1 MKLRI
6 VFATLA
12 LLLAGPALAQ
22 ATYTFNASASEVTS
36 LTTERP
42 VWNAAVC
49 AKMGVP
55 SGCTQAAAR
64 SAFCGS
70 VGLASNCTY
79 AAARDAWCVRNT
91 SMPKAPCTGLP
102 TVVIASTAEEL
113 FNAKANEG
121 LDKLR
126 AAQKAAQGQSFCGP
140 GGIWRS
146 LNQTQKDALCTSPGV
161 GLGAGC
167 DLCP

>member
-1 MKLRI
+1 MKL
-6 VFATLA
+6 ALA
-12 LLLAGPALAQ
+12 VLLLLAGPALGQ
-22 ATYTFNASASEVTS
+22 ATYSFNATANEVTS

-42 VWNAAVC
+42 IFNAAVC
-49 AKMGVP
+49 AKVGVP
-55 SGCTQAAAR
+55 TGCTQSAAR
-64 SAFCGS
+64 SAFCVS

-91 SMPKAPCTGLP
+91 TFPKSPCTGLP
-102 TVVIASTAEEL
+102 TIVIAATAEEL
-113 FNAKANEG
+113 FQAKSSEG

-126 AAQKAAQGQSFCGP
+126 SAQKAAQGQRFCGAN
-140 GGIWRS
+140 GIWRS

>member
-1 MKLRI
+1 MLR
-6 VFATLA
+6 TLLVTV
-12 LLLAGPALAQ
+12 LLLAGPAFGQ
-22 ATYTFNASASEVTS
+22 AVYTYNATANEVTA
-36 LTTERP
+36 LTTERTAY
-42 VWNAAVC
+42 NKAVC
-49 AKMGVP
+49 AAMGVP
-55 SGCTQAAAR
+55 TGCTQAAAR
-64 SAFCGS
+64 NAFCVS
-70 VGLASNCTY
+70 VGLASSCTY

-102 TVVIASTAEEL
+102 TVVIAANAAEL
-113 FNAKANEG
+113 FDARSGKA
-121 LDKLR
+121 LDELR

>member
-1 MKLRI
+1 MLSLII
-6 VFATLA
+6 VTIASSS
-12 LLLAGPALAQ
+12 Q
-22 ATYTFNASASEVTS
+22 ARRSRRPPHVQRHGSGSDV

-55 SGCTQAAAR
+55 VRLHAGGGPLGFLRQRRARVKLHLRSGSR
-64 SAFCGS
+64 R
-70 VGLASNCTY
+70 V
-79 AAARDAWCVRNT
+79 VRAQHEHA
-91 SMPKAPCTGLP
+91 KAPCTGLP

-126 AAQKAAQGQSFCGP
+126 AAQKAARGRVSAAP
-140 GGIWRS
+140 VAS
-146 LNQTQKDALCTSPGV
+146 
-161 GLGAGC
+161 GAR
-167 DLCP
+167 

>member
-1 MKLRI
+1 MKLKI
-6 VFATLA
+6 TLATLV
-12 LLLAGPALAQ
+12 LLLAGPALGQ
-22 ATYTFNASASEVTS
+22 ATYTFNATAPEVTA

-42 VWNAAVC
+42 IFNAAVC
-49 AKMGVP
+49 AKVGVP

-64 SAFCGS
+64 NAFCVS
-70 VGLASNCTY
+70 VGLASSCTY

-102 TVVIASTAEEL
+102 TIVIAATAEEL
-113 FNAKANEG
+113 FQAKSSAELN
-121 LDKLR
+121 KLR
-126 AAQKAAQGQSFCGP
+126 AEQKAAQGQSFCGP

>member
-1 MKLRI
+1 MKL
-6 VFATLA
+6 ALA
-12 LLLAGPALAQ
+12 VLLLLAGPALGQ
-22 ATYTFNASASEVTS
+22 ATYSVNVNAAEATA
-36 LTTERP
+36 LANERAAY
-42 VWNAAVC
+42 NAAVC
-49 AKMGVP
+49 ASVGVP

-64 SAFCGS
+64 NAFCVS

-102 TVVIASTAEEL
+102 TIVIAATAEEL
-113 FNAKANEG
+113 FQAKSSEG
-121 LDKLR
+121 LDRLR
-126 AAQKAAQGQSFCGP
+126 SARKAAQGQSFCGP

-161 GLGAGC
+161 GLAAGC

>member
-1 MKLRI
+1 MKL
-6 VFATLA
+6 ALA
-12 LLLAGPALAQ
+12 VLLLLAGPALGQ
-22 ATYTFNASASEVTS
+22 ATYSFNATANEVTS

-42 VWNAAVC
+42 IFNAAVC
-49 AKMGVP
+49 AKVGVP
-55 SGCTQAAAR
+55 TGCTQSAAR
-64 SAFCGS
+64 SAFCVS

-102 TVVIASTAEEL
+102 TIVIAATAEEL
-113 FNAKANEG
+113 FQAKSSEG

-126 AAQKAAQGQSFCGP
+126 SAQKAARGQRFCGAN
-140 GGIWRS
+140 GIWQN